1 MPATIFEQGV
11 DAVSE
16 RTQNRAQKSERRLAA
31 QLAEQ
36 KAAEAKRRRQ
46 AWIGGLAGV
55 AVVGLLVTVFVL
67 VSPAGDDES
76 NPTAA
81 DTPSAGAPSA
91 DAPDPAAGGTELPDG
106 ADPALST
113 PPTVEAGE
121 GELTELVVTPL
132 IEGTG
137 PAVES
142 GQTITVN
149 YVGILYNEGEEFDSS
164 WSRGQP
170 ASFPIGVGG
179 VIPGWDQG
187 LVGVTTGSRVQ
198 LDIPAELAYG
208 TEPDGGRPAGPLRFV
223 VDVLG
228 AQ

>member
-1 MPATIFEQGV
+1 MPATHLEQGV

-31 QLAEQ
+31 QLAAQ

-46 AWIGGLAGV
+46 AWAGGLAGV
-55 AVVGLLVTVFVL
+55 AVVAILVTVFVL
-67 VSPAGDDES
+67 VAPGGDDETE
-76 NPTAA
+76 PAA
-81 DTPSAGAPSA
+81 GTPSAAASP
-91 DAPDPAAGGTELPDG
+91 PAGGGEGVELPEG
-106 ADPALST
+106 ADPALNT
-113 PPTVEAGE
+113 APTVTAGE
-121 GELTELVVTPL
+121 GELSELVVTPL

-137 PAVES
+137 PKVES
-142 GQTITVN
+142 GQSIIAN
-149 YVGILYNEGEEFDSS
+149 YVGVLYGDGEEFDSS

-170 ASFPIGVGG
+170 ATFPIGVGA

-187 LVGVTTGSRVQ
+187 LVGVTIGSRVQ

-208 TEPDGGRPAGPLRFV
+208 TEPAGGRPAGPLRFV

-228 AQ
+228 VE

>member
-1 MPATIFEQGV
+1 MPATHLEQGV

-31 QLAEQ
+31 QLAAQ

-46 AWIGGLAGV
+46 AWAGGLAGV
-55 AVVGLLVTVFVL
+55 AVVAILVTVFVL
-67 VSPAGDDES
+67 VGQGDDDETE
-76 NPTAA
+76 PAA
-81 DTPSAGAPSA
+81 GTPSATAP
-91 DAPDPAAGGTELPDG
+91 APDGGGEGVQLPEG
-106 ADPALST
+106 ADPALNT
-113 PPTVEAGE
+113 APTVTAGE
-121 GELTELVVTPL
+121 GELSELVVTPL

-137 PAVES
+137 PKVES
-142 GQTITVN
+142 GQSIIAN
-149 YVGILYNEGEEFDSS
+149 YVGVRYGDGEEFDSS

-170 ASFPIGVGG
+170 ATFPIGVGA

-187 LVGVTTGSRVQ
+187 LVGVTIGSRVQ

-208 TEPDGGRPAGPLRFV
+208 TEPAGGRPAGPLRFV

-228 AQ
+228 VE